1 MDFNWKGKER
11 LNKKITFEMELL
23 DWDRGHAHGGNS
35 E

>member
-1 MDFNWKGKER
+1 MDFNWKSKEH

-23 DWDRGHAHGGNS
+23 GWDGGHSHGGNS